1 LALDRQDIE
10 KRDFPIG
17 RRGYDPDAVDR
28 HLREIAEEVAEL
40 RDQAAA
46 PAPRG
51 GAPLAVA
58 ASEQVQTIVEA
69 AENSAAGITREA
81 EDRAGQIRQQAADEA
96 DKSRADAA
104 HQARE
109 HVVKVSEA
117 TSVMLQRVDA
127 MEGELGALVE
137 SLRTGAN
144 RLNADLALLQGNM
157 GELRAAATGSGEA
170 AVVEEALEEEA
181 ALESASEPEPEPEP
195 EPVAAEPEPVEEKE
209 PTVEEPSGTG
219 DSEGARLIALNMA
232 LNGTPRDET
241 DRYLAENFDI
251 ADRGAL
257 LDEVYARVG

>member
-1 LALDRQDIE
+1 MALERQDIE

-40 RDQAAA
+40 REQAAS
-46 PAPRG
+46 PAARG
-51 GAPLAVA
+51 GASLAVA
-58 ASEQVQTIVEA
+58 ASDQVRSIVEA
-69 AENSAAGITREA
+69 AESSAAGITREA

-96 DKSRADAA
+96 EKSRTDAA

-109 HVVKVSEA
+109 HVAKVSEA

-157 GELRAAATGSGEA
+157 GELRASATGSGEA

-181 ALESASEPEPEPEP
+181 AEEAALELEPEP
-195 EPVAAEPEPVEEKE
+195 EPVAAEPEPESVEEKE
-209 PTVEEPSGTG
+209 PTVEEPSTSG

-232 LNGTPRDET
+232 LNGTPREET

-251 ADRGAL
+251 TDRAAL